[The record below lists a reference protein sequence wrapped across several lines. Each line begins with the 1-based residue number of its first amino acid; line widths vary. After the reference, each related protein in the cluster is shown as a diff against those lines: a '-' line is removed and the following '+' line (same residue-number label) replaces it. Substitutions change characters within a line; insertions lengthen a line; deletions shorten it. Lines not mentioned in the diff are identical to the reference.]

1 MSPKQPEQS
10 LECSLGVVEEGVGRV
25 QQAIQ
30 RVRNANITT
39 GTTDTGG
46 MRKLWIALSQSPE
59 RRKRAKLAG
68 KVKRTILELG
78 GDAKAME
85 VEFATGTVWMGG
97 HKVSSAAAEK
107 PKDAEKAGAGWVDVP
122 LLAKSLK
129 KSPKDVQAVWELR
142 KAEGDYRG
150 PPPRRVSRTGGSR
163 RFLYFEIGHLECGG
177 LTAQNALEVTH
188 HFAGSP
194 ELQAVHVML
203 LQEIIAEPGVQFH
216 EQGEWVLI
224 FGKNEGDWR
233 RDGEPSTYREGGSHF
248 GSHDGAWGCNDTP
261 ANPPPDL
268 PPTQHAAAQ
277 PTTGLHAP
285 AGRPRQDRGGCNRKP
300 APGKLGP

>member
-129 KSPKDVQAVWELR
+129 KSLKDVQAVWELR
-142 KAEGDYRG
+142 KAE
-150 PPPRRVSRTGGSR
+150 
-163 RFLYFEIGHLECGG
+163 
-177 LTAQNALEVTH
+177 
-188 HFAGSP
+188 
-194 ELQAVHVML
+194 LQ
-203 LQEIIAEPGVQFH
+203 
-216 EQGEWVLI
+216 
-224 FGKNEGDWR
+224 
-233 RDGEPSTYREGGSHF
+233 
-248 GSHDGAWGCNDTP
+248 
-261 ANPPPDL
+261 
-268 PPTQHAAAQ
+268 
-277 PTTGLHAP
+277 
-285 AGRPRQDRGGCNRKP
+285 
-300 APGKLGP
+300 